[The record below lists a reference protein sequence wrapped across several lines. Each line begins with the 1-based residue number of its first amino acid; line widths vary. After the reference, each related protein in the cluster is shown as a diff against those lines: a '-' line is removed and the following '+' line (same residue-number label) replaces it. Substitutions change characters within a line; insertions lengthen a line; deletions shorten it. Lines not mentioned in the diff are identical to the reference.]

1 MDGGDGV
8 GIATIRAPMSP
19 PSSLTT
25 PVGRFADHLLERD
38 LPELEAGRRLDTVRF
53 IERRVDGLPSFTRF
67 GVVVIGQLI
76 DLVRR
81 VAGARR
87 SVDLAIGVR
96 IPLLSEY
103 PRLVRSLG
111 YSYIWETWPDTDI
124 DGSAR

>member
-1 MDGGDGV
+1 
-8 GIATIRAPMSP
+8 
-19 PSSLTT
+19 
-25 PVGRFADHLLERD
+25 VGRFADHLLERD

-96 IPLLSEY
+96 LPLLSEY